1 MARSPLLELLRY
13 GALSLM
19 LSVVL
24 VAAGER
30 WPQPLPPNPAW
41 ALALV
46 VLPPVVVLL
55 WLACNWRLPDR
66 GAGDDGESQQS
77 MASEL

>member
-30 WPQPLPPNPAW
+30 WPQPLPPNPLW

-46 VLPPVVVLL
+46 VLPPAVVLL
-55 WLACNWRLPDR
+55 WLALHWSLPAQ
-66 GAGDDGESQQS
+66 GTGDGGESQQS
-77 MASEL
+77 KASEL